1 MSDDGT
7 NRPEDPDAT
16 RPIDHA
22 ETVPMA
28 PVQAD
33 APDESPEGGGRR
45 TALILISILAGVLL
59 IAVIV
64 LVVVLLTGGSDEEEP
79 VAAPTPTATE
89 TTEPEPTESE
99 EPEDDT
105 EDGGDGGSTDGGGDG
120 GSTDGGGET
129 TPAPVFTTTAFE
141 PEVAL
146 CDGVSSVPLRF
157 QWMSDGAEQA
167 WFGVGTTDAKA
178 APYEEVFPNE
188 EVYEGVSFQC
198 TEASEIYTVTLEG
211 PGGVTSHTWE
221 VVRG

>member
-99 EPEDDT
+99 EPED
-105 EDGGDGGSTDGGGDG
+105 GG
-120 GSTDGGGET
+120 DGGGET

-141 PEVAL
+141 PEGAL

>member
-7 NRPEDPDAT
+7 NRPEDADAT

-22 ETVPMA
+22 ETVPMT

-33 APDESPEGGGRR
+33 PAPEESPETDGRR

-64 LVVVLLTGGSDEEEP
+64 LVVLLLTGGSDEAEP
-79 VAAPTPTATE
+79 VAAPSPTATE

-105 EDGGDGGSTDGGGDG
+105 DEGGDDASGGGGSTDGGGGD
-120 GSTDGGGET
+120 T
-129 TPAPVFTTTAFE
+129 TPAPVFTTTAYE
-141 PEVAL
+141 PEIAN

-167 WFGVGTTDAKA
+167 WFGIGTTDAKA

-198 TEASEIYTVTLEG
+198 SEESEIYTVTLEG
-211 PGGVTSHTWE
+211 PGGITSHTFE